1 MIQDLI
7 FGLAAFAS
15 LLPAALFALKQGG
28 VSRGGDGRNVA
39 YWLTLAVAV
48 SGPLV
53 WGVVQSS
60 GAWHT
65 GLSTTLWVTISASML
80 MFAVIV
86 LLSPTAWRLT
96 PLLTPYMA
104 LLALLALVWQHAP
117 ESRPL
122 MVDAVSGD
130 ATRWVEAH
138 ILVSVATY
146 ALVTIAA
153 VAALGAF
160 LQEKALK
167 NKKPTALSR
176 LLPSVSESEWLLV
189 RLLALGEIVLAL
201 GMATGM
207 GTQYR
212 ETGDVIVWDHKTILS
227 LSAFIVIAA
236 LLIAHFVSGVRGRL
250 VTRIVLVAYL
260 LLTLGYPGVKFVTD
274 VLMGSAHSL

>member
-1 MIQDLI
+1 MTQHLL

-15 LLPAALFALKQGG
+15 ILPSALFALRQGG
-28 VSRGGDGRNVA
+28 VNRGDDGRSAA
-39 YWLTLAVAV
+39 YWFTLAVAV
-48 SGPLV
+48 AGPLV
-53 WGVVQSS
+53 WVVVQSS

-65 GLSTTLWVTISASML
+65 GLSTTLWVTIAASMV
-80 MFAVIV
+80 MFAIVV
-86 LLSPTAWRLT
+86 LLSPAAWRLT
-96 PLLTPYMA
+96 PLVSLYMA
-104 LLALLALVWQHAP
+104 VLALLALIWQQAP
-117 ESRPL
+117 ETRPL
-122 MVDAVSGD
+122 GLDAVSGG
-130 ATRWVEAH
+130 ASGWVEAH

-153 VAALGAF
+153 VAALGAL

-176 LLPSVSESEWLLV
+176 LLPSVSESEGLLV

-212 ETGDVIVWDHKTILS
+212 ETGTLIIWDHKTILS
-227 LSAFIVIAA
+227 LASFVVIAA
-236 LLIAHFVSGVRGRL
+236 LLIAHFISGVRGRL

-274 VLMGSAHSL
+274 VLIG

>member
-1 MIQDLI
+1 MTQDMIL
-7 FGLAAFAS
+7 GLAAFAS
-15 LLPAALFALKQGG
+15 LLPSALFGLKQGALER
-28 VSRGGDGRNVA
+28 SADGRNGIF
-39 YWLTLAVAV
+39 WMTLAVAV
-48 SGPLV
+48 AGPLV
-53 WGVVQSS
+53 WVVVQSS

-65 GLSTTLWVTISASML
+65 GLSTTLWVTIAATMML
-80 MFAVIV
+80 FAIIV

-96 PLLTPYMA
+96 PLVTPYMA
-104 LLALLALVWQHAP
+104 LLALLALIWQQAP

-122 MVDAVSGD
+122 AVIAAGRD
-130 ATRWVEAH
+130 VGGWVEAH

-146 ALVTIAA
+146 ALVTLGA
-153 VAALGAF
+153 VAALAAF

-212 ETGDVIVWDHKTILS
+212 ETGELIVWDHKTILS
-227 LSAFIVIAA
+227 ISSFLVIAA
-236 LLIAHFVSGVRGRL
+236 LLIAHFLSGVRGRL
-250 VTRIVLVAYL
+250 VTRVVLVAYL
-260 LLTLGYPGVKFVTD
+260 LLSLGYPGVKFVTD
-274 VLMGSAHSL
+274 VLIG

>member
-1 MIQDLI
+1 MTQDFI

-15 LLPAALFALKQGG
+15 LLPSALFAVKQGA
-28 VSRGGDGRNVA
+28 VNRAADGRSA
-39 YWLTLAVAV
+39 IYWLTLAVAV
-48 SGPLV
+48 AGPLSWAV
-53 WGVVQSS
+53 AQSS

-65 GLSTTLWVTISASML
+65 GLSTTLWVTIAASMVL
-80 MFAVIV
+80 FAVIV
-86 LLSPTAWRLT
+86 MLSPTAWRLT
-96 PLLTPYMA
+96 PLLTSYMA

-117 ESRPL
+117 ETKPL
-122 MVDAVSGD
+122 APNALSGG
-130 ATRWVEAH
+130 AAGWVEAH
-138 ILVSVATY
+138 ILVSVVTY

-153 VAALGAF
+153 MAALGAL

-167 NKKPTALSR
+167 NKRPTALSR

-207 GTQYR
+207 ATQYR
-212 ETGDVIVWDHKTILS
+212 ETGALIIWDHKTILS
-227 LSAFIVIAA
+227 FSSFIIIAV

-274 VLMGSAHSL
+274 VLIG

>member
-1 MIQDLI
+1 MTQDLI

-15 LLPAALFALKQGG
+15 LLPSALVALKQGELE
-28 VSRGGDGRNVA
+28 RGKDGRTPI
-39 YWLTLAVAV
+39 YWLTLSVAV
-48 SGPLV
+48 CGPLV
-53 WGVVQSS
+53 WVVVQSS

-65 GLSTTLWVTISASML
+65 GLSTSLWVTIAACMV
-80 MFAVIV
+80 MFTVIV
-86 LLSPTAWRLT
+86 LLNPAAWRLT
-96 PLLTPYMA
+96 PLLIGYMA
-104 LLALLALVWQHAP
+104 VLALLALVWQHAP

-122 MVDAVSGD
+122 AADAVHGG
-130 ATRWVEAH
+130 ATSWVEAH
-138 ILVSVATY
+138 ILVSITTY

-167 NKKPTALSR
+167 NKKPTTLSR

-207 GTQYR
+207 GAQYR
-212 ETGDVIVWDHKTILS
+212 ETGALIVWDHKTLLS
-227 LSAFIVIAA
+227 ISSFVVIGV
-236 LLIAHFVSGVRGRL
+236 LLVAHFISGVRGRL

-274 VLMGSAHSL
+274 VLIGRSPEV

>member
-1 MIQDLI
+1 MTHDLI

-15 LLPAALFALKQGG
+15 LLPAALFALKQGD
-28 VSRGGDGRNVA
+28 VSRGEDGRNAA

-53 WGVVQSS
+53 WVVVQSS
-60 GAWHT
+60 GVWHT
-65 GLSTTLWVTISASML
+65 GLSTTLWVTIAASML

-122 MVDAVSGD
+122 AADAASGI
-130 ATRWVEAH
+130 ATGWVEAH

-176 LLPSVSESEWLLV
+176 LLPSVSDSEWLLV

-212 ETGDVIVWDHKTILS
+212 ETGALIVWDHKTILS
-227 LSAFIVIAA
+227 ISSFVVIAA
-236 LLIAHFVSGVRGRL
+236 LLTAHFVSGVRGRL

-274 VLMGSAHSL
+274 VLIG

>member
-1 MIQDLI
+1 MTQDLI

-15 LLPAALFALKQGG
+15 LLPSALFALKQSGLE
-28 VSRGGDGRNVA
+28 RGADGRTPV
-39 YWLTLAVAV
+39 YWFTLAVAV
-48 SGPLV
+48 SGPLAWV
-53 WGVVQSS
+53 VVQSS
-60 GAWHT
+60 DAWHT
-65 GLSTTLWVTISASML
+65 GLSTTLWVTISASMI

-86 LLSPTAWRLT
+86 LLNPSAWRLT
-96 PLLTPYMA
+96 PLLVPYMA
-104 LLALLALVWQHAP
+104 VLALLALVWQHAP

-122 MVDAVSGD
+122 AADAVSGGS
-130 ATRWVEAH
+130 TRWVEAH

-167 NKKPTALSR
+167 NKKPTSLSR
-176 LLPSVSESEWLLV
+176 ILPSVSESEWLLV

-207 GTQYR
+207 GTQFR
-212 ETGDVIVWDHKTILS
+212 ETGSLIVWDHKTILS
-227 LSAFIVIAA
+227 ISSFVVIAA
-236 LLIAHFVSGVRGRL
+236 LLGAHFVSGVRGRL

-274 VLMGSAHSL
+274 VLIG